1 MKPISTPPNW
11 ILKVLNW
18 FCPDQL
24 LEEIEGDLFQ
34 KFQKDVEQLGLKK
47 AKRKFIWNSIRYF
60 RPEIL
65 LRNKN
70 SFELNQTIMIRSYLV
85 VMLRNIRKKK
95 FYAGINIL
103 GLSIGITFAMLMGTF
118 IQEELNVNQEL
129 KDVEQL
135 YILESEFTD
144 DNNGFKWL
152 TPTRLV
158 KQSVEEYPTIFE
170 NYYRFWDRSI
180 TISKGT
186 EHERLQSMI
195 GDPSL
200 ISIFGFNVLH
210 GNGKTALES
219 PNSIVITD
227 KIANL
232 YFHKTN
238 VLGETLSVSTERMGV
253 KEYVITAVIKEPQNK
268 NSVSDFMNMDA
279 QVFLSLENIKDFYAQ
294 SDLDSWS
301 TDIISYI
308 RLSPFI
314 SANEAESTIN
324 NLFKENAPAAI
335 SDQKNIL
342 LRPIADFY
350 LDINNGAVKKLI
362 RSISV
367 VALLILFLAIS
378 NFINISIAS
387 SFSRLKEVGVRKVIG
402 GLRVQVFTQFLT
414 ESLVLSFFA
423 SLLSLVLYQLL
434 YLRFGEILNTELPSI
449 LNFKNTFWVW
459 FALGIPVIGFLA
471 GIYPAIYQST
481 IKIIDAIKGKFKSVK
496 TTVQFSRSLIT
507 VQFLI
512 AISIFITA
520 LVMSLQVSYFLEKD
534 LGYNKEHVLII
545 NSVPRVWNESGFQ
558 KIETVKQEFL
568 QSSKILSASI
578 SWGAPGKGISP
589 NSQKVYTHGTPVNG
603 GLQTSIGS
611 VDSDYLNVYKLKI
624 KSGSFF
630 SDKRTT
636 HNSNEVVI
644 NDLMQKLLQVQV
656 GDNIKIEGFKDKEFT
671 IIGVVNDFNFE
682 SLREPVQPLALMS
695 NWDFEAYRYLSLRL
709 QPGSVKESLE
719 EVEKLWKN
727 NFPDEP
733 FNYSFAD
740 ELGDLYKTEFQLKK
754 ASSIATFLMIAIVLT
769 GILGLVSLS
778 VAKRTKEI
786 GIRKVLGAT
795 VSNIILL
802 VAKEY
807 VIVITIATVLAVPF
821 AYFIANNWLGNYAY
835 SISLQGW
842 MFAVPTFSLFI
853 VTIAIVSLQSL
864 GTALINPV
872 KSLRYE

>member
-1 MKPISTPPNW
+1 
-11 ILKVLNW
+11 
-18 FCPDQL
+18 
-24 LEEIEGDLFQ
+24 
-34 KFQKDVEQLGLKK
+34 
-47 AKRKFIWNSIRYF
+47 
-60 RPEIL
+60 
-65 LRNKN
+65 
-70 SFELNQTIMIRSYLV
+70 MIRNYLM
-85 VMLRNIRKKK
+85 VMFRNIRKKK
-95 FYAGINIL
+95 LYAAINIL

-118 IQEELNVNQEL
+118 IQKELNVNQEL
-129 KDVEQL
+129 KDVGQL
-135 YILESEFTD
+135 YILESEFTG
-144 DNNGFKWL
+144 DNDGFKWF

-158 KQSVEEYPTIFE
+158 KQSVEEYPAIFE

-180 TISKGT
+180 TISKGSQ
-186 EHERLQSMI
+186 HERLQSMI

-238 VLGETLSVSTERMGV
+238 VIGETISVSTERMGV
-253 KEYVITAVIKEPQNK
+253 KEYLITAVVKEPQDK

-279 QVFLSLENIKDFYAQ
+279 QVFLSLENIKDFFSQ

-301 TDIISYI
+301 NNIISYV
-308 RLSPFI
+308 RLSTSI
-314 SANEAESTIN
+314 SVDEAESTIN
-324 NLFKENAPAAI
+324 DLFRANAPAAI
-335 SDQKNIL
+335 AEQKNII
-342 LRPIADFY
+342 LRPISDFY
-350 LDINNGAVKKLI
+350 LDFNNGAVKNLI
-362 RSISV
+362 LSISV
-367 VALLILFLAIS
+367 VALLIVFLAIT

-402 GLRVQVFTQFLT
+402 GLRIQVFIQFLI
-414 ESLVLSFFA
+414 ESLVLCFFA
-423 SLLSLVLYQLL
+423 CLLSLVLYHLL
-434 YLRFGEILNTELPSI
+434 YLHFGEILNTELPSI
-449 LNFKNTFWVW
+449 PDFKITFWIW
-459 FALGIPVIGFLA
+459 FALGILLIGVSA

-481 IKIIDAIKGKFKSVK
+481 IKIIEALKGKFRSVK
-496 TTVQFSRSLIT
+496 TTIQFSRSLVT

-512 AISIFITA
+512 TICIFITA

-534 LGYNKEHVLII
+534 LGYDKEHVLII
-545 NSVPRVWNESGFQ
+545 NSVPRVWDESGFR
-558 KIETVKQEFL
+558 KIETVKQAFL
-568 QSSKILSASI
+568 QSSKIQSASI
-578 SWGAPGKGISP
+578 SWGAPGWGISP
-589 NSQKVYTHGTPVNG
+589 TNQKIYKQGTPIND

-611 VDSDYLNVYKLKI
+611 VDSDYLNVYKLKV
-624 KSGSFF
+624 KSGSFL
-630 SDKRTT
+630 SEEKTIQ
-636 HNSNEVVI
+636 NSNELVI
-644 NDLMQKLLQVQV
+644 NELMQKLLQVQV
-656 GDNIKIEGFKDKEFT
+656 GDKVMIEDFKGKEFT
-671 IIGVVNDFNFE
+671 IIGVVHDFNFE

-709 QPGSVKESLE
+709 QPGGVKESLE
-719 EVEKLWKN
+719 EVEKLWEI

-740 ELGDLYKTEFQLKK
+740 ELGDLYKAEFQLKK
-754 ASSIATFLMIAIVLT
+754 ASSIATFLMIAIILT

-802 VAKEY
+802 IAKEY
-807 VIVITIATVLAVPF
+807 VVVITIATVLAVPF
-821 AYFIANNWLGNYAY
+821 AYFIASNWLDNYAY

-842 MFAVPTFSLFI
+842 MFVVPIFSLLM
-853 VTIAIVSLQSL
+853 VTITIVSLQSL